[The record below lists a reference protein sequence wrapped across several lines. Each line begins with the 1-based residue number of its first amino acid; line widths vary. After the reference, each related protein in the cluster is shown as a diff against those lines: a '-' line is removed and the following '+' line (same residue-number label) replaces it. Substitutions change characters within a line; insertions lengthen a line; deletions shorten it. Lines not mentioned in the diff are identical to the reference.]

1 VHLPLYP
8 VTDRDSSVSSPRIFF
23 PAVSRPTPASPLFVT
38 TQWSLVF
45 RAQGEASPDSRGA
58 LETLCRSYWYPL
70 YAYARR
76 VGRTPHDAQDLTQ
89 EFFARLLEK
98 DWLLAAS
105 PENGRFRSFLLMA
118 LKRFMAKEWHR
129 SNAQKRGGVQRP
141 LPLDTTD
148 AEQRYAGEPV
158 TSFAPDEIYER
169 RWAMTLLDQALERL
183 GAEFSDAGKG
193 EEFECLKPW
202 LTADRGAIP
211 YGELALALRG
221 SEGAA
226 RVAIHRLRKR
236 FRQIF
241 RETIANTV
249 AEGEDVDEELRHLV
263 AVLSR
268 A

>member
-1 VHLPLYP
+1 VLFYP
-8 VTDRDSSVSSPRIFF
+8 VTERIPSVSSCRILF

-45 RAQGEASPDSRGA
+45 RAQGVESLDSHGA

-76 VGRTPHDAQDLTQ
+76 TGRSPHDAQDLTQ

-105 PENGRFRSFLLMA
+105 PENGRFRTFLLMA
-118 LKRFMAKEWHR
+118 IKRFMAKEWHR
-129 SNAQKRGGVQRP
+129 SNAQKRGGFQRP

-158 TSFAPDEIYER
+158 TAFAPDEIYER
-169 RWAMTLLDQALERL
+169 RWAMTLLDQALEHL
-183 GAEFSDAGKG
+183 GAEYSEVGKAAD
-193 EEFECLKPW
+193 FECLKPW
-202 LTADRGAIP
+202 LTADRGEIP
-211 YGELALALRG
+211 YDELALSLHG

-226 RVAIHRLRKR
+226 RVAVHRLRKR
-236 FRQIF
+236 FRQLF
-241 RETIANTV
+241 REAIANTV